1 VRKPGHSVRLNN
13 LIPRRNFLQLT
24 AGAVA
29 YSGFTQKCINVHDT
43 GARGDGHTLNTTA
56 LQKAIDQV
64 AADGGGVVVIPPGD
78 FLSGGLILRSHITL
92 HLEAGAI
99 LQGSQRVED
108 YEYRPG
114 PPVEGDAN
122 GRHLLFA
129 LDAEDIAIT
138 GLGTIDG
145 GGAAFWRRKDRPA
158 PRPEDL
164 WGDVIAWD
172 YEAATQRRPS
182 PMIELAR
189 CRNVR
194 IEGVTLTNAP
204 GWTLRPVACE
214 TVIIRGIRVR
224 NPIYAPNT
232 DGMDITACRNVFV
245 SDCDIAT
252 GDDAICI
259 KSENPYGE
267 LLPTKNITV
276 TNCILSTCCNGFKVG
291 TSTHGRV
298 ENIVFSDS
306 VIYNESTTPL
316 NERATSGIALEVV
329 DGGSMSGVLLSNIQM
344 ENARTPLFVRL
355 GRRTPVQGSF
365 LRGVRFEQIHA
376 TGALLTSSIT
386 GVPGMPVEDVVIASS
401 SFRMSEH
408 GNAAWTHAEIPENA
422 ERYPEARM
430 FGRLPASGV
439 YVRHAREI
447 RIRSTEI
454 KADLPEDRPAIVCD
468 DVHDLE
474 LCGLTTSAPSSNE
487 AVIELRNTSDAF
499 IQGARVT
506 QQAASM
512 LHVSGAMSRHIVLSA
527 NDLSRV
533 SKPSIVSDGASAE
546 AVVSL

>member
-1 VRKPGHSVRLNN
+1 MRLNN
-13 LIPRRNFLQLT
+13 PIPRRDFLQLS
-24 AGAVA
+24 AGTFA
-29 YSGFTQKCINVHDT
+29 YSGLAQRFIDPRDT
-43 GARGDGHTLNTTA
+43 GARGDGHTLNTNT
-56 LQKAIDQV
+56 LQKAIDQ
-64 AADGGGVVVIPPGD
+64 AAAAGGGVVAIPPGD
-78 FLSGGLILRSHITL
+78 FLSGGLVLRSHVTL

-99 LQGSQRVED
+99 LRGSPRVED

-114 PPVEGDAN
+114 PPVEGDSN
-122 GRHLLFA
+122 GHHLLFA

-138 GLGTIDG
+138 GHGTIDG
-145 GGAAFWRRKDRPA
+145 GGSAFWHRKGRPT

-172 YEAATQRRPS
+172 YEPATPRRPS
-182 PMIELAR
+182 PMVELAR

-214 TVIIRGIRVR
+214 TVLIRGIRVR

-267 LLPTKNITV
+267 LLPTKNITI
-276 TNCILSTCCNGFKVG
+276 TNCVLSTCCNGFKIG

-298 ENIVFSDS
+298 ENIVFSNS
-306 VIYNESTTPL
+306 VICNESTTPL

-329 DGGSMSGVLLSNIQM
+329 DGGSMSGVLISNIQM

-355 GRRTPVQGSF
+355 GRRKPAQGSF
-365 LRGVRFEQIHA
+365 LRGIRFEQIHA

-386 GVPGMPVEDVVIASS
+386 GLPDMPVEDVVIANS

-408 GNAAWTHAEIPENA
+408 GSADWTHAEIPEYA

-447 RIRSTEI
+447 RIKNTEFRT
-454 KADLPEDRPAIVCD
+454 DLPEERPAIVCD
-468 DVHDLE
+468 EVHDLE
-474 LCGLTTSAPSSNE
+474 LCGLTMSAPSSTE
-487 AVIELRNTSDAF
+487 AVLELRNTSDAF

-506 QQAASM
+506 PQAASM
-512 LHVSGAMSRHIVLSA
+512 LHVSGASSRHIVLSA

-533 SKPSIVSDGASAE
+533 STPSVFSDGASAE
-546 AVVSL
+546 AIVSL

>member
-1 VRKPGHSVRLNN
+1 MRLNN
-13 LIPRRNFLQLT
+13 PIPRRDFLQLS
-24 AGAVA
+24 AGAFA
-29 YSGFTQKCINVHDT
+29 YSGLAQRFIDPRDT
-43 GARGDGHTLNTTA
+43 GARGDGHTLNTNA
-56 LQKAIDQV
+56 LQKAIDQ
-64 AADGGGVVVIPPGD
+64 AAAAGGGVVVLPPGD
-78 FLSGGLILRSHITL
+78 FLSGGLVLRSHVTL

-99 LQGSQRVED
+99 LRGSPRVED

-114 PPVEGDAN
+114 PPIEGDSN
-122 GRHLLFA
+122 GHHLLFA

-138 GLGTIDG
+138 GHGTIDG
-145 GGAAFWRRKDRPA
+145 GGSAFWHRKGRPT

-172 YEAATQRRPS
+172 YEPATPRRPS

-214 TVIIRGIRVR
+214 TVLIRGIRVR

-267 LLPTKNITV
+267 LLPTKNITI
-276 TNCILSTCCNGFKVG
+276 TNCVLSTCCNGFKVG

-298 ENIVFSDS
+298 ENIVFSNS
-306 VIYNESTTPL
+306 VIYNESATPL

-329 DGGSMSGVLLSNIQM
+329 DGGSMSGILISNIQM

-355 GRRTPVQGSF
+355 GRRKPAQGSF
-365 LRGVRFEQIHA
+365 LRGIRLEQIHA

-386 GVPGMPVEDVVIASS
+386 GLPDMPVEDVVIANS

-408 GNAAWTHAEIPENA
+408 GSAAWTHAEIPEYA

-447 RIRSTEI
+447 RIKNTEVRT
-454 KADLPEDRPAIVCD
+454 DLPEERPAIVCD

-474 LCGLTTSAPSSNE
+474 LCGLTMSAPSSAE
-487 AVIELRNTSDAF
+487 AVLALRNTSDAF

-512 LHVSGAMSRHIVLSA
+512 LHISGASSRHIVLSA

-533 SKPSIVSDGASAE
+533 STPSVFSDGASAE
-546 AVVSL
+546 AIVSL

>member
-1 VRKPGHSVRLNN
+1 MRPSNP
-13 LIPRRNFLQLT
+13 IPRRDFLQLS
-24 AGAVA
+24 AGAFA
-29 YSGFTQKCINVHDT
+29 YSGLAQKFIDPRDT
-43 GARGDGHTLNTTA
+43 GARGDGHTLNTNA
-56 LQKAIDQV
+56 LQKAIDQ
-64 AADGGGVVVIPPGD
+64 AAAAGGGVVVIPPGD
-78 FLSGGLILRSHITL
+78 FLSGGLVLRSHVTL

-99 LQGSQRVED
+99 LRGSPRVED

-114 PPVEGDAN
+114 PPVEGDSN
-122 GRHLLFA
+122 GHHLLFA

-138 GLGTIDG
+138 GHGTIDG
-145 GGAAFWRRKDRPA
+145 GGSAFWHRKGRPT

-172 YEAATQRRPS
+172 YEPATPRRPS
-182 PMIELAR
+182 PMVELAR

-214 TVIIRGIRVR
+214 TVLIRGIRVR

-276 TNCILSTCCNGFKVG
+276 TNCVLSTCCNGFKVG

-298 ENIVFSDS
+298 ENIVFSNS

-329 DGGSMSGVLLSNIQM
+329 DGGSMSGVLISNIQM

-355 GRRTPVQGSF
+355 GRRKPAQGSF
-365 LRGVRFEQIHA
+365 LRGIRFEQIHA

-386 GVPGMPVEDVVIASS
+386 GLLGMPVEDVVIANS

-408 GNAAWTHAEIPENA
+408 GSAAWTHAEIPEYA

-447 RIRSTEI
+447 RIKNTEFGT
-454 KADLPEDRPAIVCD
+454 DLPEERPAIVCD
-468 DVHDLE
+468 EVHDLE
-474 LCGLTTSAPSSNE
+474 LCGLTMSAPSSAE
-487 AVIELRNTSDAF
+487 AAIELRNTSDAF

-512 LHVSGAMSRHIVLSA
+512 LHVSGASSHHIVLSA

-533 SKPSIVSDGASAE
+533 GTPSVFSDGASAE
-546 AVVSL
+546 AIVSL

>member
-1 VRKPGHSVRLNN
+1 MHVNTA
-13 LIPRRNFLQLT
+13 IPRRQFLQLS
-24 AGAVA
+24 AGAAA
-29 YSGFTQKCINVHDT
+29 YSTLSRNVVDPLRF
-43 GARGDGHTLNTTA
+43 GAKGDGRTLNTEA
-56 LQKAIDQV
+56 LQRAIDHV
-64 AADGGGVVVIPPGD
+64 AALGGGTVWVSSGD
-78 FLSGGLILRSHITL
+78 FLSGGLVLRSHVTL

-99 LQGSQRVED
+99 LRGSISEED
-108 YEYRPG
+108 YAYHPG
-114 PPVEGDAN
+114 PPEKGDAN

-145 GGAAFWRRKDRPA
+145 NGAAFWRRKGRPT

-172 YEAATQRRPS
+172 YEAATPRRPS

-214 TVIIRGIRVR
+214 SVFIRAIRVR

-276 TNCILSTCCNGFKVG
+276 TNCMLTTCCNGFKVG
-291 TSTHGRV
+291 TATHGRL
-298 ENIVFSDS
+298 ENIIFSNS
-306 VIYNESTTPL
+306 VIYNESTSAL
-316 NERATSGIALEVV
+316 NERVIAGIALEVV
-329 DGGSMSGVLLSNIQM
+329 DGGSMSGVLVSNIQM
-344 ENARTPLFVRL
+344 ENV
-355 GRRTPVQGSF
+355 RTPVFLRLGQRTPRPGSF
-365 LRGVRFEQIHA
+365 IRGIRLENVRA
-376 TGALLTSSIT
+376 TGAILTSSVT
-386 GVPGMPVEDVVIASS
+386 GLPGMHIEDVVIANS

-408 GNAAWTHAEIPENA
+408 GHAKWEQADVPEQA
-422 ERYPEARM
+422 PMYPEARM
-430 FGRLPASGV
+430 FGRLPASGL
-439 YVRHAREI
+439 YARHARGLRVVHTEL
-447 RIRSTEI
+447 RSDAPEARST
-454 KADLPEDRPAIVCD
+454 IVCD

-474 LCGLTTSAPSSNE
+474 LRALTTGAPTSAEP
-487 AVIELRNTSDAF
+487 VIELRNCSDALL
-499 IQGARVT
+499 QGIRVV
-506 QQAASM
+506 QDANS
-512 LHVSGAMSRHIVLSA
+512 LVGVSGAASQHIVLSA
-527 NDLSRV
+527 NDISRV
-533 SKPSIVSDGASAE
+533 KHATTLTNGASPS
-546 AVVSL
+546 AVVSEQL

>member
-1 VRKPGHSVRLNN
+1 MRLNN
-13 LIPRRNFLQLT
+13 PIPRRDFLQLS
-24 AGAVA
+24 AGAFA
-29 YSGFTQKCINVHDT
+29 YSGLAQRFIDPRDT
-43 GARGDGHTLNTTA
+43 GARGDGHTLNTNA
-56 LQKAIDQV
+56 LQKAIDQ
-64 AADGGGVVVIPPGD
+64 AATAGGGVVVIPPGD
-78 FLSGGLILRSHITL
+78 FLSGGLVLRSHVTL

-99 LQGSQRVED
+99 LRGSPRVED

-114 PPVEGDAN
+114 PPVEGDSN
-122 GRHLLFA
+122 GHHLLFA
-129 LDAEDIAIT
+129 LDTEDIAIT
-138 GLGTIDG
+138 GHGTIDG
-145 GGAAFWRRKDRPA
+145 GGSAFWHRKGRPT

-172 YEAATQRRPS
+172 YEPATQRRPS

-214 TVIIRGIRVR
+214 TVLIRGIRVR

-267 LLPTKNITV
+267 LLPTKNISI
-276 TNCILSTCCNGFKVG
+276 TNCVLSTCCNGFKVG

-298 ENIVFSDS
+298 ENIVFSNS
-306 VIYNESTTPL
+306 VIYNESATPL

-329 DGGSMSGVLLSNIQM
+329 DGGSMSGILISNIQI

-355 GRRTPVQGSF
+355 GRRKPAQGSF
-365 LRGVRFEQIHA
+365 LRGIRFEQIHA
-376 TGALLTSSIT
+376 TGALLTTSIT
-386 GVPGMPVEDVVIASS
+386 GLPDMPVEDVVIANS

-408 GNAAWTHAEIPENA
+408 GSAAWTHAEIPEYA

-439 YVRHAREI
+439 YVRHAREV
-447 RIRSTEI
+447 RIKNTEI
-454 KADLPEDRPAIVCD
+454 RTDLPEERPAIVCD

-474 LCGLTTSAPSSNE
+474 LCGVTMSAPSSTE
-487 AVIELRNTSDAF
+487 AVLALRNTSDAF

-512 LHVSGAMSRHIVLSA
+512 LHVSGASSRHIVLSA

-533 SKPSIVSDGASAE
+533 STPSVFSDGASAE
-546 AVVSL
+546 AIVSL

>member
-1 VRKPGHSVRLNN
+1 MRLNN
-13 LIPRRNFLQLT
+13 PIPRRSFLQLS
-24 AGAVA
+24 AGAAA
-29 YSGFTQKCINVHDT
+29 YSGLTQRSVDPRDM
-43 GARGDGHTLNTTA
+43 GARGDGYTLNTGA
-56 LQKAIDQV
+56 LQKAIDQ
-64 AADGGGVVVIPPGD
+64 AAAAGGGTVVIPPGN
-78 FLSGGLILRSHITL
+78 FLTGGLVLRSRVTL
-92 HLEAGAI
+92 HLEAGAV
-99 LQGSQRVED
+99 LRGSQRVED

-138 GLGTIDG
+138 GHGTIDG
-145 GGAAFWRRKDRPA
+145 GGAAFWRRKGRA
-158 PRPEDL
+158 TPRPEDL
-164 WGDVIAWD
+164 WADVIAWD
-172 YEAATQRRPS
+172 YEPATQRRPS

-214 TVIIRGIRVR
+214 TVLIRGIRVR

-232 DGMDITACRNVFV
+232 DGMDVTACRNVFV

-276 TNCILSTCCNGFKVG
+276 TNCVISTCCNGFKVG

-298 ENIVFSDS
+298 ENIVFSNS
-306 VIYNESTTPL
+306 VVYNESTAPL

-329 DGGSMSGVLLSNIQM
+329 DGGSMSGVLISNIQM

-355 GRRTPVQGSF
+355 GRRIPGQGSF
-365 LRGVRFEQIHA
+365 LRGIRFEQIHA

-386 GVPGMPVEDVVIASS
+386 GLPGLPVEDVVIANS
-401 SFRMSEH
+401 SFQMSEH
-408 GNAAWTHAEIPENA
+408 GSAAWTRAEVPENA

-439 YVRHAREI
+439 YVRHAREV
-447 RIRSTEI
+447 RIKNTELRTT
-454 KADLPEDRPAIVCD
+454 LPEERPAVVCD

-474 LCGLTTSAPSSNE
+474 LCGLTTSAPSSTE
-487 AVIELRNTSDAF
+487 AVFELHNTTDAF

-506 QQAASM
+506 QQATTM
-512 LHVSGAMSRHIVLSA
+512 LHVSGASSRSIVLSA

-533 SKPSIVSDGASAE
+533 SNPPVLSDGASAE
-546 AVVSL
+546 AIVSL

>member
-1 VRKPGHSVRLNN
+1 MRLNN
-13 LIPRRNFLQLT
+13 PIPRRDFLQLS
-24 AGAVA
+24 AGALA
-29 YSGFTQKCINVHDT
+29 YSGLTQKPVDPRDA
-43 GARGDGHTLNTTA
+43 GARGDGHTLNTNA
-56 LQKAIDQV
+56 LQKAIDQ
-64 AADGGGVVVIPPGD
+64 AAAAGGGVVAIPPGD
-78 FLSGGLILRSHITL
+78 FLTGGLVLRSHVTL

-99 LQGSQRVED
+99 LRGSQRVED

-138 GLGTIDG
+138 GQGTIDG
-145 GGAAFWRRKDRPA
+145 GGSAFWRHKGRPT

-172 YEAATQRRPS
+172 YEPATPQRPS

-204 GWTLRPVACE
+204 GWTLCPVACE
-214 TVIIRGIRVR
+214 TVFIRGIRIR

-259 KSENPYGE
+259 KSENPYGQ

-276 TNCILSTCCNGFKVG
+276 TNCVLSTCCNGFKVG
-291 TSTHGRV
+291 TATHGCV
-298 ENIVFSDS
+298 ENIVFSNS
-306 VIYNESTTPL
+306 IIYNESSTPL

-329 DGGSMSGVLLSNIQM
+329 DGGSMSGVLISNIRI
-344 ENARTPLFVRL
+344 ENARTPIFVRL
-355 GRRTPVQGSF
+355 GRRTPASGSF
-365 LRGVRFEQIHA
+365 LRGIRFEQVHA

-386 GVPGMPVEDVVIASS
+386 GLPGMPVEDVSIANSTLYT
-401 SFRMSEH
+401 SEH
-408 GNAAWTHAEIPENA
+408 GLAAWAHSVVPERA
-422 ERYPEARM
+422 GQYPEARM
-430 FGRLPASGV
+430 FGRLPASAI
-439 YVRHAREI
+439 YIRHARGI
-447 RIRSTEI
+447 RITNTEFR
-454 KADLPEDRPAIVCD
+454 AEQPEERNAIVSE

-474 LCGLTTSAPSSNE
+474 LRAVTASAPTPAE
-487 AVIELRNTSDAF
+487 AAFALHDTTDVF
-499 IQGARVT
+499 IQGARITSQATSLVHVT
-506 QQAASM
+506 GAS
-512 LHVSGAMSRHIVLSA
+512 SRHIVLSA
-527 NDLSRV
+527 NDLSLV
-533 SKPSIVSDGASAE
+533 AVPTHLSNGATEQAIT
-546 AVVSL
+546 SL

>member
-1 VRKPGHSVRLNN
+1 MRPSNP
-13 LIPRRNFLQLT
+13 IPRRDFLQLS
-24 AGAVA
+24 AGAFA
-29 YSGFTQKCINVHDT
+29 YSGLAQRFIDPRDT
-43 GARGDGHTLNTTA
+43 GARGDGHTLNTNA
-56 LQKAIDQV
+56 LQKAIDQ
-64 AADGGGVVVIPPGD
+64 AAAAGGGVVVIPPGD
-78 FLSGGLILRSHITL
+78 FLSGGLVLRSHVTL

-99 LQGSQRVED
+99 LRGSPRVED

-114 PPVEGDAN
+114 PPVEGDSN
-122 GRHLLFA
+122 GHHLLFA

-138 GLGTIDG
+138 GHGTIDG
-145 GGAAFWRRKDRPA
+145 GGSAFWHRKGRPT

-172 YEAATQRRPS
+172 YEPATPRRPS
-182 PMIELAR
+182 PMVELAR

-214 TVIIRGIRVR
+214 TVLIRGIRVR

-276 TNCILSTCCNGFKVG
+276 TNCVLSTCCNGFKVG

-298 ENIVFSDS
+298 ENIVFSNS

-329 DGGSMSGVLLSNIQM
+329 DGGSMSGILISNIQM

-355 GRRTPVQGSF
+355 GRRKAAQGSF

-386 GVPGMPVEDVVIASS
+386 GLPDMPVEDVVIANS

-408 GNAAWTHAEIPENA
+408 GSAAWTHAEIPEYA

-439 YVRHAREI
+439 YVRHAREV
-447 RIRSTEI
+447 RIKNTEI
-454 KADLPEDRPAIVCD
+454 RTDLPEERPAIICD
-468 DVHDLE
+468 EVHDLE
-474 LCGLTTSAPSSNE
+474 LCGLTMSAPSSTE
-487 AVIELRNTSDAF
+487 AAIELRNTSDAF

-506 QQAASM
+506 QRAASM
-512 LHVSGAMSRHIVLSA
+512 LHVSSASSRHIVLSA

-533 SKPSIVSDGASAE
+533 RTPSVFSDGASVE
-546 AVVSL
+546 AIVSL

>member
-1 VRKPGHSVRLNN
+1 MRLNN
-13 LIPRRNFLQLT
+13 PIPRRDFLQLS
-24 AGAVA
+24 AGAFA
-29 YSGFTQKCINVHDT
+29 YSGLAQRFIDPRDT
-43 GARGDGHTLNTTA
+43 GARGDGHTLNTNA
-56 LQKAIDQV
+56 LQKAIDQ
-64 AADGGGVVVIPPGD
+64 AATAGGGVVVIPPGD
-78 FLSGGLILRSHITL
+78 FLSGGLVLRSHVTL

-99 LQGSQRVED
+99 LRGSPRVED

-114 PPVEGDAN
+114 PPVEGDSN
-122 GRHLLFA
+122 GHHLLFA

-138 GLGTIDG
+138 GHGTIDG
-145 GGAAFWRRKDRPA
+145 GGSAFWHRKGRPT

-164 WGDVIAWD
+164 WGDVLAWD
-172 YEAATQRRPS
+172 YEPATQRRPS

-194 IEGVTLTNAP
+194 IEGVTLTSAP

-214 TVIIRGIRVR
+214 TVLIRGIRVR

-267 LLPTKNITV
+267 LLPTKNITI
-276 TNCILSTCCNGFKVG
+276 TNCVLSTCCNGFKVG

-298 ENIVFSDS
+298 ENIVFSNS
-306 VIYNESTTPL
+306 VIYNESATPL

-329 DGGSMSGVLLSNIQM
+329 DGGSMSGILISNIQI

-355 GRRTPVQGSF
+355 GRRKPAQGSF
-365 LRGVRFEQIHA
+365 LRGIRFEQIHA
-376 TGALLTSSIT
+376 TGALLTTSIT
-386 GVPGMPVEDVVIASS
+386 GLPDMPVEDVVIANS

-408 GNAAWTHAEIPENA
+408 GSAAWTHAEIPEYA

-439 YVRHAREI
+439 YVRHAREV
-447 RIRSTEI
+447 RIKNTEI
-454 KADLPEDRPAIVCD
+454 RTDLPEERPAIVCD

-474 LCGLTTSAPSSNE
+474 LCGVTMSAPSSTE
-487 AVIELRNTSDAF
+487 AVLALRNTSDAF

-512 LHVSGAMSRHIVLSA
+512 LHVSGASSRHIVLSA

-533 SKPSIVSDGASAE
+533 STPSVFSDGASAE
-546 AVVSL
+546 AIVSL

>member
-1 VRKPGHSVRLNN
+1 MRLNN
-13 LIPRRNFLQLT
+13 PIPRRNFLQLS
-24 AGAVA
+24 AGTFV
-29 YSGFTQKCINVHDT
+29 YSGLTRKIVDPRDT
-43 GARGDGHTLNTTA
+43 GARGDGNTLNTNA
-56 LQKAIDQV
+56 LQKAIDQ
-64 AADGGGVVVIPPGD
+64 AATDGGGTVVIPPGN
-78 FLSGGLILRSHITL
+78 FLSGGLVLRSRVTL
-92 HLEAGAI
+92 HLEAGAV
-99 LQGSQRVED
+99 LCGSQRVED
-108 YEYRPG
+108 YQYRPG

-138 GLGTIDG
+138 GHGTIDG
-145 GGAAFWRRKDRPA
+145 GGSAFWRRKGRPT

-164 WGDVIAWD
+164 WSDVIAWD
-172 YEAATQRRPS
+172 YEPATQRRPS

-214 TVIIRGIRVR
+214 TVFIRGIRVR

-276 TNCILSTCCNGFKVG
+276 TNCVLSTCCNGFKVG
-291 TSTHGRV
+291 TSTHGRI
-298 ENIVFSDS
+298 ENIVFSNS
-306 VIYNESTTPL
+306 VIYNESITPL

-329 DGGSMSGVLLSNIQM
+329 DGGSMRGVLISNIQM

-355 GRRTPVQGSF
+355 GRRTPAQGSF
-365 LRGVRFEQIHA
+365 LRGIRFEQIHA
-376 TGALLTSSIT
+376 TGALLTNSIT
-386 GVPGMPVEDVVIASS
+386 GVPGMPIEDVVIANS

-408 GNAAWTHAEIPENA
+408 GSAAWTHSEISEYA

-430 FGRLPASGV
+430 FGRLPAFGV
-439 YVRHAREI
+439 YIRHAREI
-447 RIRSTEI
+447 RIKNTEFTAI
-454 KADLPEDRPAIVCD
+454 LPEERSSIVCD

-474 LCGLTTSAPSSNE
+474 LCGLTTSAPSSTE
-487 AVIELRNTSDAF
+487 AVFGLRNTSDAF
-499 IQGARVT
+499 IQGSRVT
-506 QQAASM
+506 QQAATM
-512 LHVSGAMSRHIVLSA
+512 LHVSGASSRHIVLAA
-527 NDLSRV
+527 NDRSRV
-533 SKPSIVSDGASAE
+533 SKASVLSDGASAE
-546 AVVSL
+546 AIVLL

>member
-1 VRKPGHSVRLNN
+1 MRLNN
-13 LIPRRNFLQLT
+13 PIPRRDFLQLS
-24 AGAVA
+24 AGAFA
-29 YSGFTQKCINVHDT
+29 YSGLAQRFIDPRDT
-43 GARGDGHTLNTTA
+43 GAQGDGHTLNTNA
-56 LQKAIDQV
+56 LQKAIDQ
-64 AADGGGVVVIPPGD
+64 AATAGGGVVVIPPGD
-78 FLSGGLILRSHITL
+78 FLSGGLVLRSHVTL

-99 LQGSQRVED
+99 LRGSPRVED

-114 PPVEGDAN
+114 PPVEGDSN
-122 GRHLLFA
+122 GHHLLFA

-138 GLGTIDG
+138 GHGTIDG
-145 GGAAFWRRKDRPA
+145 GGSAFWHRKGRPT

-164 WGDVIAWD
+164 WGDVLAWD
-172 YEAATQRRPS
+172 YEPATQRRPS

-194 IEGVTLTNAP
+194 IEGVTLTSAP

-214 TVIIRGIRVR
+214 TVLIRGIRVR

-267 LLPTKNITV
+267 LLPTKNITI
-276 TNCILSTCCNGFKVG
+276 TNCVLSTCCNGFKVG

-298 ENIVFSDS
+298 ENIVFSNS
-306 VIYNESTTPL
+306 VIYNESATPL

-329 DGGSMSGVLLSNIQM
+329 DGGSMSGILISNIQI

-355 GRRTPVQGSF
+355 GRRKPAQGSF
-365 LRGVRFEQIHA
+365 LRGIRFEQIHA
-376 TGALLTSSIT
+376 TGALLTTSIT
-386 GVPGMPVEDVVIASS
+386 GLPDMPVEDVVIANS

-408 GNAAWTHAEIPENA
+408 GSAAWTHAEIPEYA

-439 YVRHAREI
+439 YVRHAREV
-447 RIRSTEI
+447 RIKNTEI
-454 KADLPEDRPAIVCD
+454 RTDLPEERPAIVCD

-474 LCGLTTSAPSSNE
+474 LCGVTMSAPSSTE
-487 AVIELRNTSDAF
+487 AVLALRNTSDAF

-512 LHVSGAMSRHIVLSA
+512 LHVSGASSRHIVLSA

-533 SKPSIVSDGASAE
+533 STPSVFSDGASAE
-546 AVVSL
+546 AIVSL

>member
-1 VRKPGHSVRLNN
+1 MRLNN
-13 LIPRRNFLQLT
+13 PIPRRSFLQLS
-24 AGAVA
+24 ASAAA
-29 YSGFTQKCINVHDT
+29 YSGLTQRFVDPRDT
-43 GARGDGHTLNTTA
+43 GARGDGHTLNTGA
-56 LQKAIDQV
+56 LQKTIDQ
-64 AADGGGVVVIPPGD
+64 AAAAGGGTVVIPPGD
-78 FLSGGLILRSHITL
+78 FLTGGLVLRSRVTL

-99 LQGSQRVED
+99 LRGSQHVED

-114 PPVEGDAN
+114 PPAEGDAN

-138 GLGTIDG
+138 GHGTIDG
-145 GGAAFWRRKDRPA
+145 GGSAFWRRKGRAA

-164 WGDVIAWD
+164 WADVIAWD
-172 YEAATQRRPS
+172 YEPATQRRPS

-214 TVIIRGIRVR
+214 TVLIRGIRVR

-276 TNCILSTCCNGFKVG
+276 TNCVLSTCCNGFKVG

-298 ENIVFSDS
+298 ENIVFSNS

-355 GRRTPVQGSF
+355 GRRTPGQGSF
-365 LRGVRFEQIHA
+365 LRGIRFEQIHA

-386 GVPGMPVEDVVIASS
+386 GLPGMPVEDVVITNS
-401 SFRMSEH
+401 SFRLSEH
-408 GNAAWTHAEIPENA
+408 GSAAWARAEVPENA

-439 YVRHAREI
+439 YVRHAREV
-447 RIRSTEI
+447 RIKNTEI
-454 KADLPEDRPAIVCD
+454 RTASPEERPSVVCD

-474 LCGLTTSAPSSNE
+474 LCGLTTSAPSSTE
-487 AVIELRNTSDAF
+487 AVFELHNTSDAF
-499 IQGARVT
+499 IQGSRVT
-506 QQAASM
+506 QQATTM
-512 LHVSGAMSRHIVLSA
+512 LHVSGASSRRIVLSA

-533 SKPSIVSDGASAE
+533 SKPSILSDGASAD
-546 AVVSL
+546 AIVSL

>member
-1 VRKPGHSVRLNN
+1 MRLNN
-13 LIPRRNFLQLT
+13 SIPRRSFLQIS
-24 AGAVA
+24 AGAAA
-29 YSGFTQKCINVHDT
+29 YSGFTQKFVDPRDT
-43 GARGDGHTLNTTA
+43 GALGDGHTLNTTA
-56 LQKAIDQV
+56 LQKAIDQ
-64 AADGGGVVVIPPGD
+64 AAAAGGGTVVIPPGD
-78 FLSGGLILRSHITL
+78 FLTGGLVLRSRVTL

-99 LQGSQRVED
+99 LRGSQRVED

-114 PPVEGDAN
+114 PPVDGDAN

-138 GLGTIDG
+138 GHGTIDG
-145 GGAAFWRRKDRPA
+145 GGSAFWHRKGRPT

-164 WGDVIAWD
+164 WADVIAWD
-172 YEAATQRRPS
+172 YEPATQRRPS

-214 TVIIRGIRVR
+214 TVLIRGIRVR

-276 TNCILSTCCNGFKVG
+276 TNCVLSTCCNGFKVG
-291 TSTHGRV
+291 TSIHGRV
-298 ENIVFSDS
+298 ENIVFSNS

-329 DGGSMSGVLLSNIQM
+329 DGGSMSGVLISNIQM

-355 GRRTPVQGSF
+355 GRRTPAQGSF
-365 LRGVRFEQIHA
+365 LRGIHFEQILA

-386 GVPGMPVEDVVIASS
+386 GVPGMPVEDVVIANS

-408 GNAAWTHAEIPENA
+408 GSAAWTHAEVPENA

-439 YVRHAREI
+439 YVRHAREV
-447 RIRSTEI
+447 RIKNTEI
-454 KADLPEDRPAIVCD
+454 RTALPEERPAIVCD

-474 LCGLTTSAPSSNE
+474 LCGLTTSAPSSTE
-487 AVIELRNTSDAF
+487 AVFELHNTSDAF

-506 QQAASM
+506 QQATTM
-512 LHVSGAMSRHIVLSA
+512 LHVSGASSRRIVLSA

-533 SKPSIVSDGASAE
+533 SKPSILSGGASAE
-546 AVVSL
+546 AIVSL